1 LYWDE
6 IDPYIDA
13 AAAIYR
19 KDRED
24 IDKDE
29 RQVGKVAELSLQF
42 GGGEN
47 AFLGMARNYGVTMST
62 GKAKQV
68 KTAWRQANP
77 WAQNVW
83 KDIERAV
90 MLALRK
96 PGEVYSA
103 GRLDYFTVKDILCGG
118 LTLFCRLPC
127 GRVLTYPDVRVE
139 LVEGEYGV
147 RKQITC
153 LRAQFMP
160 KANEKE
166 WPRSSLWGGLLFE
179 NAVQGTAASLLRWAV
194 RECEFEGLPVVM
206 HVHDEIVLEVGEF
219 MQKQF
224 ANELAG
230 IMNRPPGW
238 ATGLPLKAEVVTMER
253 FGK

>member
-1 LYWDE
+1 
-6 IDPYIDA
+6 
-13 AAAIYR
+13 
-19 KDRED
+19 
-24 IDKDE
+24 
-29 RQVGKVAELSLQF
+29 
-42 GGGEN
+42 
-47 AFLGMARNYGVTMST
+47 
-62 GKAKQV
+62 
-68 KTAWRQANP
+68 
-77 WAQNVW
+77 
-83 KDIERAV
+83 
-90 MLALRK
+90 
-96 PGEVYSA
+96 
-103 GRLDYFTVKDILCGG
+103 
-118 LTLFCRLPC
+118 
-127 GRVLTYPDVRVE
+127 
-139 LVEGEYGV
+139 
-147 RKQITC
+147 
-153 LRAQFMP
+153 MP